1 MGLRR
6 DAKTLKDKAIASLK
20 IAMAAF
26 NSYDDE
32 GRVCSVLL
40 HLQHASEML
49 LKAVLVQK
57 NVNVFDKNTGKSFG
71 FDKCVR
77 LCLSNHGLSAQSAG
91 VMRSVDAL
99 RDASQHWFIYVS
111 EDLLYMQIRGLIT
124 AFDGYLKSVLALDLH
139 SYIPPRVLP
148 VSTLPPGDFEFLVD
162 REYKII
168 NDLLKPGRRQRDEAR
183 ARIRSLLAMEA
194 LIAEEVEISEKD
206 VDRIEKALKAGEEI
220 GRVFPRLVAIS
231 TVQAGEGP
239 TLKIQFSKKEGI
251 PVRYIAG
258 DDPAAVAAI
267 REVDMQKKFHLRAS
281 EVAKKIGLTEPKC
294 KALRHHLAID
304 ADENCCHIFEFGK
317 SAFPCY
323 SDNALK
329 KLTDFI
335 KGGGDMKQ
343 VWLDYKAQLK

>member
-1 MGLRR
+1 MSLLR

-20 IAMAAF
+20 IAMATF

-32 GRVCSVLL
+32 GRICSALL

-49 LKAVLVQK
+49 LKAVLVQNK
-57 NVNVFDKNTGKSFG
+57 VDVFDKKSRTSIG

-77 LCLSNHGLSAQSAG
+77 LCQSRHGLSAQQAG
-91 VMRSVDAL
+91 VMRAIDAL
-99 RDASQHWFIYVS
+99 RGSAQHWFIYVS
-111 EDLLYMQIRGLIT
+111 EDLFYMQTRALIT
-124 AFDGYLKSVLALDLH
+124 AFDAYLKSALNLDLQT
-139 SYIPPRVLP
+139 YIPLRVLP

-162 REYKII
+162 KEYKLIH
-168 NDLLKPGRRQRDEAR
+168 DLLKPGRRQRDEAR

-231 TVQAGEGP
+231 TIQAGEGP

-258 DDPAAVAAI
+258 DDPSAVAAI
-267 REVDMQKKFHLRAS
+267 REVDMQKKFHMRAS
-281 EVAKKIGLTEPKC
+281 EIARKLELTEPKC

-304 ADENCCHIFEFGK
+304 ADEGCCHVFEFGK
-317 SAFPCY
+317 STFPCY

-329 KLTDFI
+329 KMQDFI
-335 KGGGDMKQ
+335 KEGGDIKQ
-343 VWLDYKAQLK
+343 IWQDYKAQPK